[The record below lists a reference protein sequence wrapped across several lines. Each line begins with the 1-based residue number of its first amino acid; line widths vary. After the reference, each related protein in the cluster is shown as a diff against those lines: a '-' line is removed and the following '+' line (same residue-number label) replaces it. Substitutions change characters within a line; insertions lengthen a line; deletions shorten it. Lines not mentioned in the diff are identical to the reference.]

1 MIIVDYSTKKVLQGK
16 LWQYDY
22 GQALRFQ
29 GGNLHKAQEIHFSL
43 EETEGD
49 SITRIGVT
57 KDGVTDVVIPDMML
71 ENNDSEVDYP
81 VYVFIYNRDTESGE
95 TVEKFVLN
103 VLSRSKP
110 EHTGGSDDGD
120 AFGKVIEAVNNAA
133 ERAETAEKQAEGWA
147 HGREDMPDREEDNA
161 MYYAE
166 KAAQTAME
174 IPGQVEDAKTEIDR
188 YVEGKEEE
196 LKGETGDVYFA
207 AFKVVDGR
215 LVMYSDPEIDKVRFV
230 RIGSRLYYIL
240 NF

>member
-16 LWQYDY
+16 LWQYNY
-22 GQALRFQ
+22 GQVLRIQ
-29 GGNLHKAQEIHFSL
+29 GGNLQKAQEIHFAL
-43 EETEGD
+43 EETGGESVPRIG
-49 SITRIGVT
+49 ITR
-57 KDGVTDVVIPDMML
+57 DGVTDVVIPDTML

-81 VYVFIYNRDTESGE
+81 IYMFIYKRSDTSGE
-95 TVEKFVLN
+95 TVDKFVLN

-133 ERAETAEKQAEGWA
+133 DRAESAEKQAEGWA

-161 MYYAE
+161 KYYSEQAE
-166 KAAQTAME
+166 KVAME
-174 IPGQVEDAKTEIDR
+174 IPGQVEDAKAEIDE
-188 YVEGKEEE
+188 YVQGKEEE

-230 RIGSRLYYIL
+230 RIGSRLYYRL